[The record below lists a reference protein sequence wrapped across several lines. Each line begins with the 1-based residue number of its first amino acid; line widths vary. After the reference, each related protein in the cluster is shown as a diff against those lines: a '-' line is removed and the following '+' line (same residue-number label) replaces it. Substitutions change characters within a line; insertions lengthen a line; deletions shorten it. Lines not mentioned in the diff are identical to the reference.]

1 MISIK
6 KTSLAFFRF
15 IFEVFDF
22 YNMLV
27 DDVPFVSAYAIKNS
41 DFKEAINQIDAILQM
56 IEIELRN
63 FGKLDFAQFFP
74 QVSDV
79 K

>member
-1 MISIK
+1 
-6 KTSLAFFRF
+6 
-15 IFEVFDF
+15 
-22 YNMLV
+22 MLV

-63 FGKLDFAQFFP
+63 FGKLDLAQFFP